1 MANSIPFDLNAAFS
15 DWRDQLQQS
24 PHFRSENL
32 NELEAHLRDSVTV
45 LQSKGLTA
53 DEAFMIGSRRVGSA
67 ETLADQFAAEN
78 GERGWRNHL
87 RRLMH
92 QFKNPALHILVTL
105 YFTFGCWLLWGCL
118 KVSQMVEPA
127 AARASQIAG
136 TIHSGPPTFTL
147 LFWNFM
153 PYWYVPPIIAVI
165 YCAILW
171 TRQKRNASWLAF
183 FTVTTAVLFIL
194 LIPVLI
200 ATQLPII
207 SFLNTIPA
215 KAFAAT
221 H

>member
-1 MANSIPFDLNAAFS
+1 MATSLPFDLNAALS
-15 DWRDQLQQS
+15 NWREQLRQS

-32 NELEAHLRDSVTV
+32 NELEAHLRDSVIV

-53 DEAFMIGSRRVGSA
+53 DEAFMIGTRRVGTP
-67 ETLADQFAAEN
+67 ETLEGEFATEN
-78 GERGWRNHL
+78 GGQGWRHDL

-92 QFKNPALHILVTL
+92 QAKNPAMHVMIIL

-136 TIHSGPPTFTL
+136 TIHAGPPAFTR
-147 LFWNFM
+147 LFWNLM
-153 PYWYVPPIIAVI
+153 PYWYVPPVIAAI
-165 YCAILW
+165 YCGILW
-171 TRQKRNASWLAF
+171 TRKKRNASWVAF
-183 FTVTTAVLFIL
+183 FTITTAVLFML

-207 SFLNTIPA
+207 DFLNTIPP
-215 KAFAAT
+215 KAFAAP